1 MAVPLKWRLVTVLA
15 LTFDAAVRGYKAAAL
30 RALQDAAAAARPA
43 KSVGGGGGGGKMLV
57 FMSSCDAV
65 DFHYHLLK
73 WLLPAMLAGGA
84 ATAGAARR
92 GAAAPSEAD
101 AQRLRASACPVYRL
115 HGGIPQAER
124 TLTFR
129 AFASAD
135 CGILLTTDVAARGLD
150 LPAVDGI
157 LQVRSQVVNGT
168 PNSSSLRLPHA
179 MACPLCFISPFVKGL
194 RPPLLRR
201 STRRPTRSTMCTE
214 SGARPASEC
223 ACSPPIR
230 AQA

>member
-1 MAVPLKWRLVTVLA
+1 MAPSQLTQQYMAVPLKWRLVTVLA

-30 RALQDAAAAARPA
+30 HSLHASRDATSAAAAISRPV
-43 KSVGGGGGGGKMLV
+43 KSGGGSGGGKMLV

-65 DFHYHLLK
+65 DFHFHLLK
-73 WLLPAMLAGGA
+73 WLLPAMLTGGA

-129 AFASAD
+129 AFAAAE
-135 CGILLTTDVAARGLD
+135 CGILFTTDVAARGLD

-157 LQVRSQVVNGT
+157 LQVRA
-168 PNSSSLRLPHA
+168 P
-179 MACPLCFISPFVKGL
+179 
-194 RPPLLRR
+194 RR
-201 STRRPTRSTMCTE
+201 
-214 SGARPASEC
+214 
-223 ACSPPIR
+223 
-230 AQA
+230 